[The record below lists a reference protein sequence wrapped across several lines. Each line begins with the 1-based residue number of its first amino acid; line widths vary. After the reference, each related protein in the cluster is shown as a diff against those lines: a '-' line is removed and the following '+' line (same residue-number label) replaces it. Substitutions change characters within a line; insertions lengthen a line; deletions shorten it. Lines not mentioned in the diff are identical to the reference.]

1 MLRPA
6 GETPEH
12 TCVFPLGPIG
22 GNRPLLFPQP
32 RVAEHI
38 SRACAVS
45 NIGIFM
51 LDYSQNWICFIAYLY
66 II

>member
-12 TCVFPLGPIG
+12 TCVFPLRPAG
-22 GNRPLLFPQP
+22 GNRPLLVPQP

-38 SRACAVS
+38 SRACAVF
-45 NIGIFM
+45 NISISFILSK
-51 LDYSQNWICFIAYLY
+51 LDLFYICRLFI
-66 II
+66 I